1 MNYFLIVIAFL
12 GGGLFGFILTLRFVL
27 GELRHN
33 RIFFATM
40 QKEMTEKTNDY
51 MTIIKRLLKDLGISV
66 LVLALSLI
74 GCSTITTEERFNGEI
89 EQAFEDTLMQDK
101 KERNKN
107 EFIRRVSQE
116 CVINAGMSNLS
127 PIIEY
132 LKKGEYIWIEYTD
145 SNDWYKTYIDDVY
158 KGYVN
163 DDCF

>member
-27 GELRHN
+27 GELRDT
-33 RIFFATM
+33 RIFHTTM
-40 QKEMTEKTNDY
+40 QTQMAKSTDEY

-66 LVLALSLI
+66 LALSLI
-74 GCSTITTEERFNGEI
+74 SCSTITTEERFNGEI